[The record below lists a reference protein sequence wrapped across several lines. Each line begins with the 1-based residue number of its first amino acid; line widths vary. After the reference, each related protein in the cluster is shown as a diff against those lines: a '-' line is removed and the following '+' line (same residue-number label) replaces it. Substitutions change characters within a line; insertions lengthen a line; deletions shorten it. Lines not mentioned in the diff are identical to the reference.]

1 MPYQASVINVMIASP
16 EDVAAERSAIQAII
30 HKWNSVNAEDRRTV
44 LMPITWES
52 HSTPEMGDRP
62 QAIINRQVLDGCDLL
77 VAAFWTR
84 LGSPTGGAPSGTVE
98 EIHKHV
104 ESGKPAMVYFSNLPI
119 ALDRVDIDQY
129 QAISPLLSSYR
140 NYCEAIGYCGASAY
154 AQYRV
159 RLGR

>member
-1 MPYQASVINVMIASP
+1 MIASP

-159 RLGR
+159 RLGRW